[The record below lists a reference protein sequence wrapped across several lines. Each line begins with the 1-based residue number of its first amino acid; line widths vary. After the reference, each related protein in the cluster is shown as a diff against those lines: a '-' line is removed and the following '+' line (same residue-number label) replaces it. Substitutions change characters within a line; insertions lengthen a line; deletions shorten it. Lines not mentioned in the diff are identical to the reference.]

1 VLNRIPC
8 AKSKELAIKYGVYEQ
23 LAPLIDF
30 DLTANGSQNG
40 EEAYLTKEQALVA
53 RKKIT
58 GENASQV
65 KTNRDRIAN
74 LILTLF
80 VIASRFIP

>member
-1 VLNRIPC
+1 MIIKKLCWNRIPC

-40 EEAYLTKEQALVA
+40 EDAYLTKEQALVA

-65 KTNRDRIAN
+65 KQNEIEQRI
-74 LILTLF
+74 
-80 VIASRFIP
+80 